1 MRMRILCRA
10 IRIPRREILH
20 LPASTRAME
29 SFRVDVILNS
39 LKELQEGKKTTFSFS
54 FVNLVYTEKGRNERI
69 LCEEYKKRKELEAQ
83 LEEALATHKV
93 ASDKNS
99 KMKEAMKV
107 AEMKVAQTQAQVK
120 MYDIVLI
127 IIM

>member
-1 MRMRILCRA
+1 MWTQFI
-10 IRIPRREILH
+10 
-20 LPASTRAME
+20 
-29 SFRVDVILNS
+29 
-39 LKELQEGKKTTFSFS
+39 
-54 FVNLVYTEKGRNERI
+54 YTEKGRNERI

-120 MYDIVLI
+120 MYDIILI
-127 IIM
+127 IIMWWPE